1 VHLIGG
7 GATTGADAPLYAPFV
22 AEAALRAGHA
32 GRARPRIAVISLHPE
47 AEEKAAALGELL
59 TEAGTGHT
67 LELHLTAGRP
77 GGPIE
82 LDAIA
87 DVDGIAVGGGNVENV
102 RAGLEPVFG
111 ELRRLVAGGVP
122 YLGVSAGA
130 MIAAEGSLGSGSR
143 IGGVVVSPEDP
154 GEAGDELEIEAGIGL
169 VDVAIEVHVAE
180 RGMLSR
186 LVAAVESGLVA
197 GGLGVP
203 RPPAEIQGGGGEDVL
218 DGTAEVR
225 TRAGDDVTA
234 AFLRGSRGALEAAV
248 AGGARLA
255 VLKEGSPSCGS
266 GFVYDGT
273 FSGAR
278 REGRGVTAALLER
291 HGIRVF
297 SDLRIDDAAAYLRSL
312 EGER

>member
-1 VHLIGG
+1 MSVHLIGG
-7 GATTGADAPLYAPFV
+7 GATTAADAPLYAPFV

-32 GRARPRIAVISLHPE
+32 GRARPRVAVISLHPE

-59 TEAGTGHT
+59 AGAGTGPAI
-67 LELHLTAGRP
+67 EVHLTAGRR
-77 GGPIE
+77 GEPIG

-87 DVDGIAVGGGNVENV
+87 DVDGIAVGGGVVEDV

-130 MIAAEGSLGSGSR
+130 MIAAEGSLGGGSR

-197 GGLGVP
+197 GGLGVDE
-203 RPPAEIQGGGGEDVL
+203 RTALIVGDGGLRVEGKGSVWRVLPAEGGVLVSTIGG
-218 DGTAEVR
+218 
-225 TRAGDDVTA
+225 
-234 AFLRGSRGALEAAV
+234 
-248 AGGARLA
+248 
-255 VLKEGSPSCGS
+255 
-266 GFVYDGT
+266 
-273 FSGAR
+273 
-278 REGRGVTAALLER
+278 
-291 HGIRVF
+291 
-297 SDLRIDDAAAYLRSL
+297 
-312 EGER
+312 